1 MNDISLKQLE
11 IFVAVVEY
19 GGFTRAAEE
28 LFFNQ
33 STVSAHIS
41 LLEQALGKELFVR
54 SNRRHVRLTKEGEQV
69 YPIARRILND
79 CAALRTLFSDADSAP
94 VVALGAS
101 TVPGQYLVPGY
112 LAAFLKREPEFRYSL
127 RRGDSEQV
135 HRMLKSGQIA
145 VGFVGAVSAPENLDY
160 FPLYDDRLVIAAPN
174 NEHYRAFRERGVYG
188 RELLLEEPFVSREEG
203 SGTDTS
209 LQNYL
214 RTVGLSH
221 DMLHVVARVDDPE
234 AIKQMVSGGVARRG
248 AGGPKRHAARLRDG
262 QKRAQAHDLSH
273 HAQIAAALPHGAKAR
288 RLFEK
293 PAPQEARR
301 SPELSQKKARQK
313 PCLSFCLLLLQKAEQ
328 AVLFIRLARH
338 GDEVVAG
345 LGDGLAQ
352 LRLVDGL
359 FADDVRFALGVG
371 GRDFLHGERVAD
383 GVVDVRF
390 AHAAHHAVDLHF
402 GFVHVKIISFHTAQ
416 ETRVDKSRVSCAI

>member
-79 CAALRTLFSDADSAP
+79 CAALRTLFSDADSSTA
-94 VVALGAS
+94 VALGAS

-145 VGFVGAVSAPENLDY
+145 VGFVGAVSEPEN
-160 FPLYDDRLVIAAPN
+160 V
-174 NEHYRAFRERGVYG
+174 
-188 RELLLEEPFVSREEG
+188 
-203 SGTDTS
+203 TTS
-209 LQNYL
+209 LS
-214 RTVGLSH
+214 TTTGS
-221 DMLHVVARVDDPE
+221 
-234 AIKQMVSGGVARRG
+234 
-248 AGGPKRHAARLRDG
+248 
-262 QKRAQAHDLSH
+262 
-273 HAQIAAALPHGAKAR
+273 
-288 RLFEK
+288 
-293 PAPQEARR
+293 
-301 SPELSQKKARQK
+301 
-313 PCLSFCLLLLQKAEQ
+313 
-328 AVLFIRLARH
+328 
-338 GDEVVAG
+338 
-345 LGDGLAQ
+345 
-352 LRLVDGL
+352 
-359 FADDVRFALGVG
+359 
-371 GRDFLHGERVAD
+371 
-383 GVVDVRF
+383 
-390 AHAAHHAVDLHF
+390 
-402 GFVHVKIISFHTAQ
+402 
-416 ETRVDKSRVSCAI
+416 

>member
-188 RELLLEEPFVSREEG
+188 RELLLEEPFV
-203 SGTDTS
+203 
-209 LQNYL
+209 
-214 RTVGLSH
+214 
-221 DMLHVVARVDDPE
+221 
-234 AIKQMVSGGVARRG
+234 
-248 AGGPKRHAARLRDG
+248 
-262 QKRAQAHDLSH
+262 
-273 HAQIAAALPHGAKAR
+273 
-288 RLFEK
+288 
-293 PAPQEARR
+293 
-301 SPELSQKKARQK
+301 
-313 PCLSFCLLLLQKAEQ
+313 
-328 AVLFIRLARH
+328 
-338 GDEVVAG
+338 
-345 LGDGLAQ
+345 
-352 LRLVDGL
+352 
-359 FADDVRFALGVG
+359 
-371 GRDFLHGERVAD
+371 
-383 GVVDVRF
+383 
-390 AHAAHHAVDLHF
+390 
-402 GFVHVKIISFHTAQ
+402 
-416 ETRVDKSRVSCAI
+416 

>member
-41 LLEQALGKELFVR
+41 LLEQALGKKLFVR

-79 CAALRTLFSDADSAP
+79 C
-94 VVALGAS
+94 
-101 TVPGQYLVPGY
+101 
-112 LAAFLKREPEFRYSL
+112 
-127 RRGDSEQV
+127 
-135 HRMLKSGQIA
+135 
-145 VGFVGAVSAPENLDY
+145 
-160 FPLYDDRLVIAAPN
+160 AAPN

-214 RTVGLSH
+214 RTLGLSH

-234 AIKQMVSGGVARRG
+234 AIKQMVSGGVGVAVLSALAVEQEVQNGTLLAFEMDKSALKRTIYLITLKSQQLSRMEQKLVDFLKSPHRR
-248 AGGPKRHAARLRDG
+248 
-262 QKRAQAHDLSH
+262 KRAE
-273 HAQIAAALPHGAKAR
+273 AQN
-288 RLFEK
+288 
-293 PAPQEARR
+293 
-301 SPELSQKKARQK
+301 
-313 PCLSFCLLLLQKAEQ
+313 
-328 AVLFIRLARH
+328 
-338 GDEVVAG
+338 
-345 LGDGLAQ
+345 
-352 LRLVDGL
+352 
-359 FADDVRFALGVG
+359 
-371 GRDFLHGERVAD
+371 
-383 GVVDVRF
+383 
-390 AHAAHHAVDLHF
+390 
-402 GFVHVKIISFHTAQ
+402 
-416 ETRVDKSRVSCAI
+416 

>member
-79 CAALRTLFSDADSAP
+79 CAALRTLFSDADSTP

-145 VGFVGAVSAPENLDY
+145 VGFVGAVSEPENVDY
-160 FPLYDDRLVIAAPN
+160 FPLYDDRLVLAAPN
-174 NEHYRAFRERGVYG
+174 NEHYRMLS
-188 RELLLEEPFVSREEG
+188 ELLLEEPFVSREEG
-203 SGTDTS
+203 SGTDAS

-214 RTVGLSH
+214 RTLGLSH

-234 AIKQMVSGGVARRG
+234 AIKQMVSGGVGVAVLSALAVEQEVQNGTLLAFEMDKSALKRTIYLITLKSQQLSRMEQKLVDFLKSPHRR
-248 AGGPKRHAARLRDG
+248 
-262 QKRAQAHDLSH
+262 KRAE
-273 HAQIAAALPHGAKAR
+273 AQN
-288 RLFEK
+288 
-293 PAPQEARR
+293 
-301 SPELSQKKARQK
+301 
-313 PCLSFCLLLLQKAEQ
+313 
-328 AVLFIRLARH
+328 
-338 GDEVVAG
+338 
-345 LGDGLAQ
+345 
-352 LRLVDGL
+352 
-359 FADDVRFALGVG
+359 
-371 GRDFLHGERVAD
+371 
-383 GVVDVRF
+383 
-390 AHAAHHAVDLHF
+390 
-402 GFVHVKIISFHTAQ
+402 
-416 ETRVDKSRVSCAI
+416 

>member
-79 CAALRTLFSDADSAP
+79 CAALRTLFSDADSTPA
-94 VVALGAS
+94 VALGAS
-101 TVPGQYLVPGY
+101 TV
-112 LAAFLKREPEFRYSL
+112 PEFRYSL

-145 VGFVGAVSAPENLDY
+145 VGFVGAVSEPENVDY
-160 FPLYDDRLVIAAPN
+160 FPLYDDRLVLAAPN
-174 NEHYRAFRERGVYG
+174 NEHYLAFRERGVYG

-214 RTVGLSH
+214 RTLGLSH

-234 AIKQMVSGGVARRG
+234 AIKQMVSGGVGVAVLSALAVEQEVQNGTLLAFEMDKSALKRTIYLITLKSQQLSRMEQKLVDFLKSPHRR
-248 AGGPKRHAARLRDG
+248 
-262 QKRAQAHDLSH
+262 KRAE
-273 HAQIAAALPHGAKAR
+273 AQN
-288 RLFEK
+288 
-293 PAPQEARR
+293 
-301 SPELSQKKARQK
+301 
-313 PCLSFCLLLLQKAEQ
+313 
-328 AVLFIRLARH
+328 
-338 GDEVVAG
+338 
-345 LGDGLAQ
+345 
-352 LRLVDGL
+352 
-359 FADDVRFALGVG
+359 
-371 GRDFLHGERVAD
+371 
-383 GVVDVRF
+383 
-390 AHAAHHAVDLHF
+390 
-402 GFVHVKIISFHTAQ
+402 
-416 ETRVDKSRVSCAI
+416 

>member
-19 GGFTRAAEE
+19 SGFTRAAEE

-145 VGFVGAVSAPENLDY
+145 VGFVGAVSEPENVDY
-160 FPLYDDRLVIAAPN
+160 FPLYDDRLVLAAPN
-174 NEHYRAFRERGVYG
+174 NEHYRMLRERGVYG

-214 RTVGLSH
+214 RTLGLSH

-234 AIKQMVSGGVARRG
+234 AIKQMVSGGVGVAVLSALAVEQEVQNDTLLAFEMDKSALKRTIYLITLKSQQLSRMEQKLVDFLKSPHRR
-248 AGGPKRHAARLRDG
+248 
-262 QKRAQAHDLSH
+262 KRAE
-273 HAQIAAALPHGAKAR
+273 AQN
-288 RLFEK
+288 
-293 PAPQEARR
+293 
-301 SPELSQKKARQK
+301 
-313 PCLSFCLLLLQKAEQ
+313 
-328 AVLFIRLARH
+328 
-338 GDEVVAG
+338 
-345 LGDGLAQ
+345 
-352 LRLVDGL
+352 
-359 FADDVRFALGVG
+359 
-371 GRDFLHGERVAD
+371 
-383 GVVDVRF
+383 
-390 AHAAHHAVDLHF
+390 
-402 GFVHVKIISFHTAQ
+402 
-416 ETRVDKSRVSCAI
+416 

>member
-145 VGFVGAVSAPENLDY
+145 VGFVGAVSEPENVDY
-160 FPLYDDRLVIAAPN
+160 FPLYDDRLVLAAP
-174 NEHYRAFRERGVYG
+174 
-188 RELLLEEPFVSREEG
+188 
-203 SGTDTS
+203 S

-214 RTVGLSH
+214 RTLGLSH

-234 AIKQMVSGGVARRG
+234 AIKQMVSGGVGVAVLSALAVEQEVQNGTLLAFEMDKSALKRTIYLITLKSQQLSRMEQKLVDFLKSPHRR
-248 AGGPKRHAARLRDG
+248 
-262 QKRAQAHDLSH
+262 KRAE
-273 HAQIAAALPHGAKAR
+273 AQN
-288 RLFEK
+288 
-293 PAPQEARR
+293 
-301 SPELSQKKARQK
+301 
-313 PCLSFCLLLLQKAEQ
+313 
-328 AVLFIRLARH
+328 
-338 GDEVVAG
+338 
-345 LGDGLAQ
+345 
-352 LRLVDGL
+352 
-359 FADDVRFALGVG
+359 
-371 GRDFLHGERVAD
+371 
-383 GVVDVRF
+383 
-390 AHAAHHAVDLHF
+390 
-402 GFVHVKIISFHTAQ
+402 
-416 ETRVDKSRVSCAI
+416 

>member
-188 RELLLEEPFVSREEG
+188 RELLL
-203 SGTDTS
+203 D
-209 LQNYL
+209 
-214 RTVGLSH
+214 
-221 DMLHVVARVDDPE
+221 
-234 AIKQMVSGGVARRG
+234 
-248 AGGPKRHAARLRDG
+248 
-262 QKRAQAHDLSH
+262 
-273 HAQIAAALPHGAKAR
+273 
-288 RLFEK
+288 
-293 PAPQEARR
+293 
-301 SPELSQKKARQK
+301 
-313 PCLSFCLLLLQKAEQ
+313 CLLYTSDA
-328 AVLFIRLARH
+328 A
-338 GDEVVAG
+338 DE
-345 LGDGLAQ
+345 L
-352 LRLVDGL
+352 
-359 FADDVRFALGVG
+359 
-371 GRDFLHGERVAD
+371 
-383 GVVDVRF
+383 
-390 AHAAHHAVDLHF
+390 
-402 GFVHVKIISFHTAQ
+402 
-416 ETRVDKSRVSCAI
+416 

>member
-79 CAALRTLFSDADSAP
+79 CAALRALFSDADSAP

-145 VGFVGAVSAPENLDY
+145 VGFVGAVSEPENVDY
-160 FPLYDDRLVIAAPN
+160 FPLYDDRLVLAAPN
-174 NEHYRAFRERGVYG
+174 NEHYHMLRERGVYG
-188 RELLLEEPFVSREEG
+188 RKLLLEEPFVSREEG

-214 RTVGLSH
+214 RTLGLSH

-234 AIKQMVSGGVARRG
+234 AIKQFMAN
-248 AGGPKRHAARLRDG
+248 
-262 QKRAQAHDLSH
+262 
-273 HAQIAAALPHGAKAR
+273 
-288 RLFEK
+288 
-293 PAPQEARR
+293 
-301 SPELSQKKARQK
+301 
-313 PCLSFCLLLLQKAEQ
+313 
-328 AVLFIRLARH
+328 
-338 GDEVVAG
+338 
-345 LGDGLAQ
+345 
-352 LRLVDGL
+352 
-359 FADDVRFALGVG
+359 
-371 GRDFLHGERVAD
+371 
-383 GVVDVRF
+383 
-390 AHAAHHAVDLHF
+390 
-402 GFVHVKIISFHTAQ
+402 
-416 ETRVDKSRVSCAI
+416 

>member
-135 HRMLKSGQIA
+135 HRMLVLFEYAQQLFGVIRIRARAVDPAEIIA
-145 VGFVGAVSAPENLDY
+145 GLRHRHCGCALDVR
-160 FPLYDDRLVIAAPN
+160 PC
-174 NEHYRAFRERGVYG
+174 
-188 RELLLEEPFVSREEG
+188 
-203 SGTDTS
+203 
-209 LQNYL
+209 L
-214 RTVGLSH
+214 RH
-221 DMLHVVARVDDPE
+221 DHAVARAV
-234 AIKQMVSGGVARRG
+234 QRTHR
-248 AGGPKRHAARLRDG
+248 RDG
-262 QKRAQAHDLSH
+262 RAVFSIRHKRCFHLIITAVFLL
-273 HAQIAAALPHGAKAR
+273 ICLP
-288 RLFEK
+288 
-293 PAPQEARR
+293 
-301 SPELSQKKARQK
+301 
-313 PCLSFCLLLLQKAEQ
+313 
-328 AVLFIRLARH
+328 
-338 GDEVVAG
+338 
-345 LGDGLAQ
+345 
-352 LRLVDGL
+352 
-359 FADDVRFALGVG
+359 
-371 GRDFLHGERVAD
+371 
-383 GVVDVRF
+383 
-390 AHAAHHAVDLHF
+390 
-402 GFVHVKIISFHTAQ
+402 
-416 ETRVDKSRVSCAI
+416 